1 MTEIKSTSAR
11 DLIKDLGA
19 LLGDV
24 IRDQHGEALFTAI
37 EAIRAESVREY
48 RGQAPRGATVS
59 LLDSL
64 ELDQTLVFIHGFC
77 VFSQLANL
85 ADDYASRIQTV
96 RQDPLALLNSG
107 SGRTAADI
115 HRVLS
120 HMVIAPILTAHPTEV
135 RRKSVLD
142 REAAIA
148 DTLAANLDPLDG
160 RDVRLERLR
169 RDIRL
174 LWQTRVLRGERIEV
188 ADEIANV
195 ASVLGRSFLKEMPNL
210 IRRLERRLG
219 QPLPG
224 ILRVG
229 SWVGGDRDGNPFVN
243 AQTLRLAVMSHA
255 SLLLG
260 SFLDE
265 VHQLGSELSIST
277 ELTSVTADLAH
288 LATTG
293 HDSSPHRADE
303 PYRQALRGIYA
314 RLAATYQ
321 VVTGRAPARTTELV
335 AAPYSNPHE
344 FITDLDIVGQ
354 SLRAHAAGDVAD
366 GRLARLITGVKV
378 FGFHFAQME
387 LRQNSDVHERTL
399 GELLAAAGLE
409 ADYKGLDEAARILL
423 LRSQWRSPRTLS
435 TPYADYSAET
445 LKELEVFKQAAALRQ
460 AIGPDV
466 LRRVIVSKT
475 DSVSDLLEVAL
486 LLKEGGLFTPD
497 AAAPGPQIAIAPLF
511 ETIADLQAS
520 EDIMR
525 TWLNLPEVSAGR
537 AAGHRVQEVMIGY
550 SDSNKDGGYLT
561 ANWEVRGAIGRL
573 VRLGQEL
580 GVTMRFFHGR
590 GGSIGRGG
598 GSSRDAIAALPA
610 GAMESGLSVTE
621 QGEVIASKYGHPDS
635 ARVSLETLVGA
646 SLEAALLPADA
657 VQEEALARIMPR
669 LSELAFKAYRGLVYD
684 TPDFARYFHQST
696 PLKEIVDLKIGSR
709 PAARTASGRIEDL
722 RAIPW
727 VFSWSQARVNLPGWY
742 GFGSAIAGFETD
754 MGATGMADL
763 SALYRSSPYF
773 ANLVSN
779 IEMVMAKANLD
790 IARRYSE
797 LVDDQTM
804 AQAIFGRIEAEWHL
818 TLKALEQVTGRSE
831 LVGNNPALA
840 HSISLRMP
848 YLDPLNL
855 LQVKLIRQL
864 RAGQDG
870 DQAET
875 LKRGIQLTIN
885 GISAGLRNTG

>member
-1 MTEIKSTSAR
+1 MPDTNPPSAR

-19 LLGDV
+19 LLGEV
-24 IRDQHGEALFTAI
+24 IKDQHGDALFDSI
-37 EAIRAESVREY
+37 ESIRAESVREY
-48 RGQAPRGATVS
+48 RGQAPQGATVS
-59 LLDSL
+59 LLDGL
-64 ELDQTLVFIHGFC
+64 ELDETLVFIHGFC

-85 ADDYASRIQTV
+85 ADDYVSRTQAV
-96 RQDPLALLNSG
+96 RQDPLALLNARPDLTLDQVSD
-107 SGRTAADI
+107 A
-115 HRVLS
+115 LS
-120 HMVIAPILTAHPTEV
+120 KMVIAPILTAHPTEV

-142 REAAIA
+142 REAAIS
-148 DTLAANLDPLDG
+148 DTLDARIDLVDG
-160 RDVRLERLR
+160 RDMRVERLR
-169 RDIRL
+169 REIRL

-219 QPLPG
+219 KELPG

-243 AQTLRLAVMSHA
+243 AQTLTHAVMSHA
-255 SLLLG
+255 SLLLS
-260 SFLDE
+260 SFLE
-265 VHQLGSELSIST
+265 ELHQLGSELSIST
-277 ELTSVTADLAH
+277 ELTDVSPELSRLAE
-288 LATTG
+288 AG

-303 PYRQALRGIYA
+303 PYRQAIRGIYA

-321 VVTGRAPARTTELV
+321 AITKKPPAR
-335 AAPYSNPHE
+335 A
-344 FITDLDIVGQ
+344 TDLEAAAYQGPGELIADLEIVGE

-387 LRQNSDVHERTL
+387 LRQNSDVHERTIA
-399 GELLAAAGLE
+399 ELLAAAGIE
-409 ADYKGLDEAARILL
+409 ADYKSLSEDARIEV
-423 LRSQWRSPRTLS
+423 LRAQWRSPRNLT
-435 TPYADYSAET
+435 TPYANYGAET
-445 LKELEVFKQAAALRQ
+445 LKELEVFWQAG
-460 AIGPDV
+460 AIRTAVGGEV

-486 LLKEGGLFTPD
+486 LLKEGGLFVQSPD
-497 AAAPGPQIAIAPLF
+497 PSPQIAIAPLF

-520 EDIMR
+520 EAIMR
-525 TWLNLPEVSAGR
+525 TWLTLPEVARARSATNP
-537 AAGHRVQEVMIGY
+537 VQEVMIGY

-573 VRLGQEL
+573 VALGKEL

-610 GAMESGLSVTE
+610 GSMESGLSVTE
-621 QGEVIASKYGHPDS
+621 QGEVISSKYGHPDS

-646 SLEAALLPADA
+646 SLEAALHPVDHA
-657 VQEEALARIMPR
+657 QEEALGRIMPH
-669 LSELAFKAYRGLVYD
+669 LSDLAFKAYRSLVYD

-742 GFGSAIAGFETD
+742 GFGSAIAGFQEAK
-754 MGATGMADL
+754 GSSAVGEL
-763 SALYRSSPYF
+763 QALYRSSPYF

-779 IEMVMAKANLD
+779 IEMVLAKANLE

-797 LVDDQTM
+797 LVDDQEM
-804 AQAIFGRIEAEWHL
+804 AKAIFARIELEWQK
-818 TLKALEQVTGRSE
+818 TLDALQLVTGRAE

-855 LQVKLIRQL
+855 LQVKLIQQL
-864 RAGQDG
+864 RAGPEG
-870 DQAET
+870 AQAET
-875 LKRGIQLTIN
+875 VKKGIQLTIN